1 MSTPEPTEPAGHEPA
16 ANEYATP
23 EQAQGQPQGSI
34 RKPAITAVAFVAVA
48 ALAATAGALIAGG
61 GSGETHE
68 ATQASDQAGVTQAS
82 GTEVASSVVSSSAVG
97 QYRGFDDVHQG
108 GDEDLQNVLVSTDW
122 LAERIDEGLAES
134 NIVLIDVSEN
144 LPTSELTAYV
154 DGHIPGAQYVDW
166 TGDFVQANTRE
177 FLDADE
183 ITDLLQGLGLNS
195 EDTLVIY
202 GDNNNWFAAY
212 AAWVFNL
219 YGVPDVRLVDG
230 GLHKWEA
237 VEGRELVQEVPQRER
252 GDFVAQP
259 QNFDIR
265 AFQPDV
271 LEVVEGEA
279 NATLVDI
286 RSEGEY
292 NGEIGV
298 DPAIFDGEGAAVWGH
313 IPGAV
318 NVAWGSIVNE
328 DGTYKDAD
336 EIRAIYEEAGVDF
349 SEPIIT
355 YCRIGERASHTW
367 FALSQILGAEVA
379 VYDGSWSEWG
389 NTVGVPVSNN
399 TGERGGLWGQ
409 S

>member
-1 MSTPEPTEPAGHEPA
+1 MSTPEAPEPTQPEGTEQSPAPSPG
-16 ANEYATP
+16 
-23 EQAQGQPQGSI
+23 
-34 RKPAITAVAFVAVA
+34 RKRTVTTGIAFVAVA

-61 GSGETHE
+61 GSQADASNESTDQNQGETSE
-68 ATQASDQAGVTQAS
+68 
-82 GTEVASSVVSSSAVG
+82 GTEAAATITTSSTVG
-97 QYRGFDDVHQG
+97 EHRGFDDVHQG

-122 LAERIDEGLAES
+122 LADRIDEGLEE
-134 NIVLIDVSEN
+134 NDIVLIDVSEN

-166 TGDFVQANTRE
+166 TGEFVQANTRE

-183 ITDLLQGLGLNS
+183 ITDLLQGLGLNTDS
-195 EDTLVIY
+195 SLVIY
-202 GDNNNWFAAY
+202 GDNDNWFAAY

-230 GLHKWEA
+230 GLKKWEQ
-237 VEGRELVQEVPQRER
+237 VEGRELVQEVPERER
-252 GDFVAQP
+252 GDFVAKP
-259 QNFDIR
+259 QNFDVR

-318 NVAWGSIVNE
+318 NVTWGDIVNE
-328 DGTYKDAD
+328 DGTYKSAE
-336 EIRAIYEEAGVDF
+336 EIRTIYEEAGVDF

-389 NTVGVPVSNN
+389 NTVGVPVTNN